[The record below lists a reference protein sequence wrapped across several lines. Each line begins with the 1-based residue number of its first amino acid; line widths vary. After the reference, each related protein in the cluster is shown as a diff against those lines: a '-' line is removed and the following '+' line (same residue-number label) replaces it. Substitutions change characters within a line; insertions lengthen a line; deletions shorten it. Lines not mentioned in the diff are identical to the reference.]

1 MVHLLSDIMIVE
13 GNKVDKVKGNQSKSL
28 KFSPTWVR
36 KDIRIMVLHG
46 RDETH
51 ISNGNNFF
59 WSLTCFLLNRDQK
72 TSTQRKHRAA
82 VLSNERAPPCVSSDL
97 GSSSV
102 QRLDVE
108 EVGTSSEACF

>member
-1 MVHLLSDIMIVE
+1 
-13 GNKVDKVKGNQSKSL
+13 
-28 KFSPTWVR
+28 
-36 KDIRIMVLHG
+36 MVLHG

-59 WSLTCFLLNRDQK
+59 WSLICFLLNRDQK

-97 GSSSV
+97 GSSWV

-108 EVGTSSEACF
+108 EVGTSSEACFLASFNLTMCSDILIKFSEMGDL